1 MNLLIIEKLMKT
13 PKGKIM
19 IIGGAEERQG
29 RRVPEMQEENEDSV
43 PFSILKEL
51 LPVSTSKKPV
61 KVFLTALKYP
71 EDAGKTYKDTF
82 SKLGFNNVEVIKLN
96 SREQASDPG
105 LIKDIEA
112 SHAIFFSGGN
122 QFRLTTIL
130 GGTEAA
136 SAIEEKYYGDEEFI
150 LAGTSAGAMAMSKV
164 MIYEGQPK
172 EAMLQGQMRFM
183 SGLGYLD
190 NCIIDT
196 HFVKR
201 GRFGRLTQSILQ
213 NPTCV
218 GIGLGEDTALV
229 VSKGNVMECIG
240 SGMVIVIDGSQ
251 IKYTNILNA
260 DLNSP
265 LSVEGL
271 VVHILAKGNGYKLR
285 ERQFI
290 PEVK

>member
-1 MNLLIIEKLMKT
+1 MRT
-13 PKGKIM
+13 PKGRIM
-19 IIGGAEERQG
+19 IIGGAEEREG
-29 RRVPEMQEENEDSV
+29 RPVPEMAEENEDSV

-51 LPVSTSKKPV
+51 LPPSQSKKPV
-61 KVFLTALKYP
+61 KVFLTALKDP
-71 EDAGKTYKDTF
+71 EDAGKTYKETF
-82 SKLGFNNVEVIKLN
+82 SRLGFHNVEIIN
-96 SREQASDPG
+96 ISSREQASDPG
-105 LIKDIEA
+105 LIKDVVA
-112 SHAIFFSGGN
+112 SHAVFFSGGN

-130 GGTEAA
+130 GGTEIA
-136 SAIEEKYYGDEEFI
+136 SVIEKKYYEDESFI

-164 MIYEGQPK
+164 MIYQGQPK
-172 EAMLQGQMRFM
+172 EAMLQGEMRFM
-183 SGLGYLD
+183 SGLGFLD

-201 GRFGRLTQSILQ
+201 SRFGRLTQTILQ

-240 SGMVIVIDGSQ
+240 SGMVIIIDGSQ
-251 IKYTNILNA
+251 IKYTNILSA
-260 DLNSP
+260 DLDSP

-285 ERQFI
+285 EKEYI